1 MMGGSIGVSSRV
13 GVGSVFWF
21 ELALAEGSV

>member
-1 MMGGSIGVSSRV
+1 MGGSLSVRSTE

-21 ELALAEGSV
+21 ELALADKAP